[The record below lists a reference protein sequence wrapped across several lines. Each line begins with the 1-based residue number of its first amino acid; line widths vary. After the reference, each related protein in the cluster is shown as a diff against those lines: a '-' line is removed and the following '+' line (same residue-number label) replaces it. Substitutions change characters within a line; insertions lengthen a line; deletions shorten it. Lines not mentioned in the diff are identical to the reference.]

1 VSIEEIKNRFIEM
14 LVSGSLSAIKKQK
27 RRTLFVHR
35 FIAFC
40 TPAGSPTYTENQQVT
55 KFCGPSI
62 KWVRTIPIFNLNSDD
77 KTASLSRLAAIFT
90 LLVS

>member
-1 VSIEEIKNRFIEM
+1 MPSFLCLFKIERHLEQKKVGIVSYQFC
-14 LVSGSLSAIKKQK
+14 VLS
-27 RRTLFVHR
+27 
-35 FIAFC
+35 
-40 TPAGSPTYTENQQVT
+40 TPAGSPTYTENQRVT

-77 KTASLSRLAAIFT
+77 KNSLSRLAAIFT